1 MYKVIYRAYRP
12 EIFEEVLGQQ
22 HILKVLKNQI
32 KSDAVNHAYLFCGTR
47 GTGKTTAARL
57 LAKGL
62 NCTNEGNK
70 PCGECANCMA
80 IKEGSFMD
88 LIEIDAASNNGVD
101 SIRELRESVKY
112 PPAVGRT
119 KVYIIDEVHMLSN
132 SAFNALLKTLEEPPE
147 NVVFILAT
155 TEPNKLPQTVLSRC
169 MRMDF
174 RRVGSD
180 LLIPRMKEI
189 CTELGVSISDEAV
202 KLIATNADG
211 SVRDGLTLLD
221 QCISGRDGEID
232 REQVLESLGA
242 VGEGT
247 YIDLTNTVIGKN
259 PSEGIL
265 LLDKIFA
272 GGKDSRQVMM
282 GWLMHYRNL
291 LMAKYVKNPE
301 DMLNMSMEN
310 VENIKSQ
317 SEILDLAEINDGII
331 ELSKTISE
339 AKTSTQPRIL
349 LELCLV
355 KMSSTLIQS
364 SCNVQRTVAVPQ
376 INKGVAKAAPQTETL
391 AQAKPKVMPSS
402 DEPKLE
408 QFWERFIEEAAGIK
422 PQMSILRNG
431 INPIEM
437 TGNEILVTASNKT
450 VEGMLEKEKEL
461 LSSLIEKIIGVKKY
475 IKLVSAIPNDDV
487 RNVSTSETAQAASD
501 ILGFEVK
508 VK

>member
-12 EIFEEVLGQQ
+12 EIFEDVLGQQ
-22 HILKVLKNQI
+22 HIIRVLKNQI
-32 KSDAVNHAYLFCGTR
+32 ENDAVNHAYLFCGTR

-62 NCTNEGNK
+62 NCTSEINR
-70 PCGECANCMA
+70 PCGVCENCMA
-80 IKEGSFMD
+80 IKDGNFMD

-101 SIRELRESVKY
+101 NIRELRESVKY

-147 NVVFILAT
+147 KVVFILAT

-174 RRVGSD
+174 RRVGSE

-189 CTELGVSISDEAV
+189 CAEMGVSITEDAV
-202 KLIATNADG
+202 RLIATNADG

-221 QCISGRDGEID
+221 QCISGREGEIN

-242 VGEGT
+242 IGEDT
-247 YIDLTNTVIGKN
+247 YIELTDMVLKKN
-259 PSEGIL
+259 PSDGIL

-272 GGKDSRQVMM
+272 GGKDTRQVMM

-291 LMAKYVKNPE
+291 LMVKFVKKPE

-310 VENIKSQ
+310 VENIRRQ
-317 SEILDLAEINDGII
+317 SEIMDLAEINDGII
-331 ELSKTISE
+331 EISKTIAE
-339 AKTSTQPRIL
+339 AKNSTKPRIL

-355 KMSSTLIQS
+355 KMASTLMQGAAT
-364 SCNVQRTVAVPQ
+364 VQRPLETKVKLSPQ
-376 INKGVAKAAPQTETL
+376 IRETPVVESVVGGDNAKAESGL
-391 AQAKPKVMPSS
+391 N
-402 DEPKLE
+402 LE
-408 QFWERFIEEAAGIK
+408 QVWSRLLEEATAIK
-422 PQMSILRNG
+422 PQLYVLRTNLIPIKMSD
-431 INPIEM
+431 
-437 TGNEILVTASNKT
+437 NEIYVKATNATA
-450 VEGMLEKEKEL
+450 EGMVKSEKEI
-461 LSSLIEKIIGVKKY
+461 LSSIIEKITGHKRY
-475 IKLVSAIPNDDV
+475 IEVLSLGIEDKMSDVSV
-487 RNVSTSETAQAASD
+487 GETAQAASN
-501 ILGFEVK
+501 ILGIEVK